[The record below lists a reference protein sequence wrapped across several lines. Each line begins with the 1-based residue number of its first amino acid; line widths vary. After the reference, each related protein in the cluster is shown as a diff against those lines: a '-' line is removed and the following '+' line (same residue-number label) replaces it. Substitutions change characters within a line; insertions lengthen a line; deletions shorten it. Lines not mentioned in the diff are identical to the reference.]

1 MITLTATITL
11 DDGTEI
17 TLDKRN
23 ALAIDQSIID
33 RSNALA
39 PSYGIISNGGS
50 MEMVDYNGEIKAM
63 AQSHR
68 LNDKAVATIY
78 LNNSLIKNCSAQMGK
93 YYATQWSYDD
103 NSRSAKATLSDDL
116 VDWQSINIDGFYLQ
130 STEMSGLDI
139 YNYLKEQTP
148 LKWRFAEIDEFTN
161 RILSEYIIKNPFLNR
176 GNLWRQW
183 YKLCAACG
191 LYIFKNRQAEVVV
204 SYDFR
209 S

>member
-1 MITLTATITL
+1 
-11 DDGTEI
+11 
-17 TLDKRN
+17 
-23 ALAIDQSIID
+23 
-33 RSNALA
+33 
-39 PSYGIISNGGS
+39 
-50 MEMVDYNGEIKAM
+50 
-63 AQSHR
+63 
-68 LNDKAVATIY
+68 
-78 LNNSLIKNCSAQMGK
+78 MGK